1 MYASNYLRF
10 HCLGCAMMSLPSLEE
25 LSVGAEPVRRYQCPV
40 SIHTTAVKDAA
51 EPFTLHFE
59 DNASEILHT
68 GHTIEVRFT
77 PGDTLQRGTDTYTL
91 RQLHFHT
98 PSETFIDGE
107 HFPMETHF
115 VYEKTVDAE
124 GPIESTPEH
133 HGPLLVL
140 GAFVKAGKSNP
151 ALQTL
156 LANAPL
162 EDEPPKE
169 FQGYDPSPLLPSTLR
184 HYAFPGSLTT
194 PPYTEP
200 VDWIVLADPV
210 EAAAE
215 EIEQI
220 KDILGNNT
228 RPIQPLNGRRVAFGK

>member
-1 MYASNYLRF
+1 MANF
-10 HCLGCAMMSLPSLEE
+10 F
-25 LSVGAEPVRRYQCPV
+25 
-40 SIHTTAVKDAA
+40 KDN
-51 EPFTLHFE
+51 PDLMFTLNHLDLAE
-59 DNASEILHT
+59 STKLQENGYKYAETYDNAPVDYADALDNFNRVLEVVGEIC
-68 GHTIEVRFT
+68 GDRIEPRS
-77 PGDTLQRGTDTYTL
+77 R
-91 RQLHFHT
+91 
-98 PSETFIDGE
+98 
-107 HFPMETHF
+107 
-115 VYEKTVDAE
+115 TVDAE

-169 FQGYDPSPLLPSTLR
+169 FQGYDPSPLLPPMLR

-200 VDWIVLADPV
+200 VEWIVLADPV

-220 KDILGNNT
+220 KDILGDNT